1 VYVKPDVLR
10 ELHDRTAAFIGESV
24 AGQ

>member
-1 VYVKPDVLR
+1 VKPDVLR